1 MISICSY
8 MSYLIFYSHFKYFSC
23 ILWNFL
29 IRKFRRI
36 LYLISDSDSSR
47 PLRLI
52 SFCVTM
58 AILFL
63 LNNQEHIRKVFY
75 FMTPSESSKSAFH
88 ICATTS
94 LLCGILGIFS
104 FFYPPIQLIFGS
116 SALILAYVSK
126 NSGSLH
132 GSAIA
137 GIILGVLCIISSFV
151 IFKEYIWIM
160 DLLDDPASS
169 AEIKEMIQT
178 YRDLIEQALPLPTT

>member
-1 MISICSY
+1 
-8 MSYLIFYSHFKYFSC
+8 
-23 ILWNFL
+23 
-29 IRKFRRI
+29 
-36 LYLISDSDSSR
+36 
-47 PLRLI
+47 
-52 SFCVTM
+52 
-58 AILFL
+58 
-63 LNNQEHIRKVFY
+63 
-75 FMTPSESSKSAFH
+75 MTPSESSKSAFH

-137 GIILGVLCIISSFV
+137 GIILGVISSFV

>member
-1 MISICSY
+1 
-8 MSYLIFYSHFKYFSC
+8 
-23 ILWNFL
+23 
-29 IRKFRRI
+29 
-36 LYLISDSDSSR
+36 
-47 PLRLI
+47 
-52 SFCVTM
+52 
-58 AILFL
+58 
-63 LNNQEHIRKVFY
+63 
-75 FMTPSESSKSAFH
+75 MTPSESSKSAFH

-104 FFYPPIQLIFGS
+104 FFYPPIH
-116 SALILAYVSK
+116 AYVSK